1 MGGYIIDAIRL
12 LERGEERSKRLKFL
26 VVFLTFSSKRNLF
39 VVYVRKNRGKETI
52 YIYIFFPSESS
63 NRFKTFQ
70 AEKLELQKIIIIIIP
85 FDRK

>member
-52 YIYIFFPSESS
+52 CIYIFSF
-63 NRFKTFQ
+63 
-70 AEKLELQKIIIIIIP
+70 
-85 FDRK
+85 